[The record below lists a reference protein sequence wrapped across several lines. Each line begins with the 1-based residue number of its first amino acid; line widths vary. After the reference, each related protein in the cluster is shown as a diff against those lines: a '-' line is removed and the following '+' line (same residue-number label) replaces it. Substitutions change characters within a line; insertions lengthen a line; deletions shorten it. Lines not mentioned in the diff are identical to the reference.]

1 MKIITKTLIATS
13 LTIAM
18 SLAAQQQG
26 QSPAQTPSSS
36 DKSSSDKS
44 TPSSSD
50 KSSSDK
56 SSADQQK
63 PQGGTDSQTESS
75 AGSQS
80 SSTITSLQQLST
92 AASDPTSLQGK
103 RVALKDA
110 KVGQVLGQDAITL
123 TSEEG
128 GKEILVK
135 SQKPF
140 EGVKAG
146 ETVSIMGL
154 VRPMPQDPSQLGLDS
169 TASQKIQGQK
179 FYIQARQVKTSG
191 QSDQQPKTPGQQ
203 P

>member
-1 MKIITKTLIATS
+1 MNMKIITKTLIATS
-13 LTIAM
+13 LTIAVSM
-18 SLAAQQQG
+18 AAQQPPAQT
-26 QSPAQTPSSS
+26 SPAQTSPAQSSSS

-44 TPSSSD
+44 TSSSSD

-56 SSADQQK
+56 PK
-63 PQGGTDSQTESS
+63 GGTDSQSEST

-80 SSTITSLQQLST
+80 SQSSQTITSLQQLST

-110 KVGQVLGQDAITL
+110 KVKDLIGQDALTL
-123 TSEEG
+123 TSEEP

-154 VRPMPQDPSQLGLDS
+154 IRPMPQDPSQLGLDP
-169 TASQKIQGQK
+169 TAMQKLQGQK
-179 FYIQARQVKTSG
+179 FYIQARQVKTA
-191 QSDQQPKTPGQQ
+191 TE
-203 P
+203 